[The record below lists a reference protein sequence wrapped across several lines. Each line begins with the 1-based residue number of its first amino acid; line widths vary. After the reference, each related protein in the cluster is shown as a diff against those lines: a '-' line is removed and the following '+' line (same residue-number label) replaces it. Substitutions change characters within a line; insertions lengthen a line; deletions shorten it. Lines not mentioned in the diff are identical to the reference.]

1 MEECE
6 AGEDG
11 GETTVRTRVGELDV
25 GDVSVGA
32 RVGWGTPNEEHGW
45 WDSSGVK
52 DMCGDTSGGTRTG
65 DRSGGREWMPR
76 AGRELP
82 LLPTPRSP
90 APPYRWHGSRLR
102 LPPPPTPSLRRHPEA
117 PSPPGGPGSVP
128 PLRAG
133 AALRPGAAWPRRGGP
148 GSSPRA
154 GRSGAARSGAARS
167 GGMGVAG
174 PWVLRVGLG
183 LGAFALL
190 LQGLRGWLACKRYE
204 FQPAEIAEL
213 ARHHAGMWGWGETGS
228 GTEKGKR
235 VRKGAAV
242 GEWGREVLVLGGSGM
257 GRASAPMGS
266 PVGSQ
271 QGAARYWDR
280 AAVTSESRCS

>member
-1 MEECE
+1 MASTGRSRVVP
-6 AGEDG
+6 AG
-11 GETTVRTRVGELDV
+11 
-25 GDVSVGA
+25 GA
-32 RVGWGTPNEEHGW
+32 E
-45 WDSSGVK
+45 
-52 DMCGDTSGGTRTG
+52 
-65 DRSGGREWMPR
+65 
-76 AGRELP
+76 
-82 LLPTPRSP
+82 
-90 APPYRWHGSRLR
+90 
-102 LPPPPTPSLRRHPEA
+102 
-117 PSPPGGPGSVP
+117 
-128 PLRAG
+128 
-133 AALRPGAAWPRRGGP
+133 RRG
-148 GSSPRA
+148 A
-154 GRSGAARSGAARS
+154 ERSGAERS

-280 AAVTSESRCS
+280 AAVTSGSRCS